1 MQAITIVMPVNLGSE
16 SLYSKRQ
23 DGKRGGG
30 KKGWTFHPC
39 FLLALKDPGKDKA
52 TNKKMFECPEPCSSE
67 ELLPWPKPCASRKK
81 GAAPVWRVPERGF
94 HAPQQMT
101 CNAVTLNRVLLF
113 VHPFIYYSVLIR
125 SFVVVHLFSHLL

>member
-39 FLLALKDPGKDKA
+39 FLLALKDPGRDKA
-52 TNKKMFECPEPCSSE
+52 TNKKCLGVQNRAVVRSSYLGLSHVQAGRR
-67 ELLPWPKPCASRKK
+67 ELLQCGECQK
-81 GAAPVWRVPERGF
+81 GGSMLP
-94 HAPQQMT
+94 
-101 CNAVTLNRVLLF
+101 NK
-113 VHPFIYYSVLIR
+113 
-125 SFVVVHLFSHLL
+125 